1 MTIDSNNEIFDL
13 AYAFVAQ
20 TNASL
25 FLTGKAGT
33 GKTTFLK
40 YVREHVSKNM
50 MVVAPTGVAAIN
62 AGGVTLHS
70 FFQLPMG
77 TYISDLPQGFHRNE
91 QAVNRHHLIKNLR
104 LNSQK
109 RTLMN
114 QLELLIIDEVSMLR
128 SDKLDAIDEVLRHVR
143 KSREAFGGVQMIYI
157 GDLQQLPPVVTN
169 DEQELMDNHYDSPFF
184 FDAKVLQK
192 NPPVFIELK
201 KIYRQQ
207 EQHFIDLLNKVRH
220 NTLTDADYALLNSRY
235 KPAYQGTEHGVI
247 TLTSHNQKA
256 IAINERALM
265 ALPGNP
271 KVFKGQIEGDFN
283 ERQLP
288 TDIELHLKVGAQVMF
303 VKNDSSTEKR
313 WYNGKIVRI
322 DAFTDEG
329 IVVCDEAGTWRVVVT
344 RETWQQIRYEVDEKD
359 GRITEKVIGEFIQYP
374 LKLAWAITIHKSQ
387 GLTFD
392 RVVLDAGESF
402 AAGQVYVA
410 LSRCTSLDGLTL
422 QSKISSSAIHR
433 DERIARFQ
441 LQEIPLNQLRT
452 LLDEERYRTQ
462 LDAIDRAFSCSA
474 VLQQTD
480 IFLKNLTNELPWTDL
495 ARVELLQ
502 HQWISVLHDLQET
515 IDKFRKQRERMIAEL
530 HHHGD
535 SSALVDRLQKA
546 VVYFSRIVFND
557 LLSPCLEFE
566 NEIPKKMVFK
576 PVREQSYALR
586 LSLKKQLDD
595 FMLCTWQGQAL
606 WPSNQAPFDIPSPT
620 AKAPEKVKPKKGE
633 SARETLVYFQS
644 GKTIDDI
651 ALLRKLAKSTI
662 EGHLATMVEEGHLA
676 ITDVL
681 TQVQVEEIQRALS
694 IHTELP
700 IKEVLEK
707 MDNQYPYS
715 FVRLLQKQLANT
727 IATSSA
733 S

>member
-40 YVREHVSKNM
+40 HVRNNVSKNM

-104 LNSQK
+104 LNGQK

-128 SDKLDAIDEVLRHVR
+128 SDKLDAIDEVLRFVR
-143 KSREAFGGVQMIYI
+143 KSREAFGGVQVIYI

-169 DEQELMDNHYDSPFF
+169 DEQELMDTHYDSPFF

-220 NTLTDADYALLNSRY
+220 NTLTDDDYALLNSRY
-235 KPAYQGTEHGVI
+235 KPAFQGTDHGVI

-271 KVFKGQIEGDFN
+271 KVFKGQIKGDFN

-288 TDIELHLKVGAQVMF
+288 TDLELHLKIGAQVMF
-303 VKNDSSTEKR
+303 VKNDSSQEKR

-322 DAFTDEG
+322 DAFTDDG
-329 IVVCDEAGTWRVVVT
+329 IVVCDEAGTWRGVVT
-344 RETWQQIRYEVDEKD
+344 QESWQQIRYEVDEKE
-359 GRITEKVIGEFIQYP
+359 GKITEKIIGEFIQYP

-392 RVVLDAGESF
+392 KVVLDAGESF

-441 LQEIPLNQLRT
+441 LQEMPLNQLRN
-452 LLDEERYRTQ
+452 LLGEERYRTQ
-462 LDAIDRAFSCSA
+462 LESIDRLFACTA
-474 VLQQTD
+474 VLQEAD
-480 IFLKNLTNELPWTDL
+480 AFLKNLTDEYPWTDM

-515 IDKFRKQRERMIAEL
+515 IDKFRKQRDRMIAEFQ
-530 HHHGD
+530 HHGD
-535 SSALVDRLQKA
+535 SNALVDRLQKA
-546 VVYFSRIVFND
+546 VLYFSRIIYND
-557 LLSPCLEFE
+557 LLLPCVEFE
-566 NEIPKKMVFK
+566 NEIPKQSVFK
-576 PVREQSYALR
+576 SVREQLYPLR
-586 LSLKKQLDD
+586 LTLKKQLDD
-595 FMLCTWQGQAL
+595 FLKCTWQGQAL
-606 WPSNQAPFDIPSPT
+606 WPSNHDPFVIPSQS

-651 ALLRKLAKSTI
+651 AQMRKLAKSTI
-662 EGHLATMVEEGHLA
+662 ESHLVSMVEEGQLT
-676 ITDVL
+676 ITDILSDV
-681 TQVQVEEIQRALS
+681 QVQEILRALN
-694 IHTELP
+694 IHTDLT
-700 IKEVLEK
+700 IKEIVEK
-707 MDNQYPYS
+707 MDNQYPYN
-715 FVRLLQKQLANT
+715 FVRLIQKQLAEATNT
-727 IATSSA
+727 SA
-733 S
+733 SG

>member
-40 YVREHVSKNM
+40 HVRENVSKNM

-62 AGGVTLHS
+62 AGGVTIHS

-104 LNSQK
+104 LNGQK

-128 SDKLDAIDEVLRHVR
+128 SDKLDAIDEVLRFVR
-143 KSREAFGGVQMIYI
+143 KSREAFGGVQVIYI

-169 DEQELMDNHYDSPFF
+169 DEQELMDSHYDSPFF

-192 NPPVFIELK
+192 NPPVFIKLK

-220 NTLTDADYALLNSRY
+220 NTLSPDDFILLNSRY
-235 KPAYQGTEHGVI
+235 KPAYQGTDHGVI

-271 KVFKGQIEGDFN
+271 KVFKGQIKGDFN

-288 TDIELHLKVGAQVMF
+288 TDLELHLKVGAQVMF
-303 VKNDSSTEKR
+303 VKNDSSQEKR

-322 DAFTDEG
+322 DSFSDEG
-329 IVVCDEAGTWRVVVT
+329 IVVCDEAGAWRVVVT
-344 RETWQQIRYEVDEKD
+344 QESWQQIRYEVDEKD
-359 GRITEKVIGEFIQYP
+359 GKITEKIIGEFIQYP

-392 RVVLDAGESF
+392 KVVLDAGESF

-441 LQEIPLNQLRT
+441 LQEMPLNQLRN
-452 LLDEERYRTQ
+452 LLGEERYRTQ
-462 LDAIDRAFSCSA
+462 LENIDRTFSCTI
-474 VLQQTD
+474 VLQLAD
-480 IFLKNLTNELPWTDL
+480 VFLKDLTSDYPWNDM

-515 IDKFRKQRERMIAEL
+515 IDKFRKQRDRLIADVQ
-530 HHHGD
+530 HHGD
-535 SSALVDRLQKA
+535 SNALVERLQKA
-546 VVYFSRIVFND
+546 LVYFSRIIYND
-557 LLSPCLEFE
+557 LLLPCIEFE
-566 NEIPKKMVFK
+566 NEIPKQSVFK
-576 PVREQSYALR
+576 PVREQAYALR
-586 LSLKKQLDD
+586 LSLIKQLDD
-595 FMLCTWQGQAL
+595 FFVSTWQGQVL
-606 WPSNQAPFDIPSPT
+606 WPSHQAPFSLPISS

-644 GKTIDDI
+644 GKSIDDI
-651 ALLRKLAKSTI
+651 ATMRKLAKSTI
-662 EGHLATMVEEGHLA
+662 ESHLANMVEEGQLA
-676 ITDVL
+676 ITDIL
-681 TQVQVEEIQRALS
+681 TEVQVQEIHRALS
-694 IHTELP
+694 IHTELT
-700 IKEVLEK
+700 IKEIVEK
-707 MDNQYPYS
+707 MDNQYPYN
-715 FVRLLQKQLANT
+715 FVRLIQKQLAVTTN
-727 IATSSA
+727 SS
-733 S
+733 STM

>member
-40 YVREHVSKNM
+40 HVRENVSKNM

-62 AGGVTLHS
+62 AGGVTIHS

-104 LNSQK
+104 LNGQK

-128 SDKLDAIDEVLRHVR
+128 SDKLDAIDEVLRFVR
-143 KSREAFGGVQMIYI
+143 KSREAFGGVQVIYI

-169 DEQELMDNHYDSPFF
+169 DEQELMDSHYDSPFF

-220 NTLTDADYALLNSRY
+220 NTLSPDDFILLNSRY
-235 KPAYQGTEHGVI
+235 KPAYQGTDHGVI

-271 KVFKGQIEGDFN
+271 KVFKGQIKGDFN

-288 TDIELHLKVGAQVMF
+288 TDLELHLKVGAQVMF
-303 VKNDSSTEKR
+303 VKNDSSQEKR

-322 DAFTDEG
+322 DSFSDEG
-329 IVVCDEAGTWRVVVT
+329 IVVCDEAGAWRVVVT
-344 RETWQQIRYEVDEKD
+344 QESWQQIRYEVDEKD
-359 GRITEKVIGEFIQYP
+359 GKITEKIIGEFIQYP

-392 RVVLDAGESF
+392 KVVLDAGESF

-441 LQEIPLNQLRT
+441 LQEMPLNQLRN
-452 LLDEERYRTQ
+452 LLGEERYRTQ
-462 LDAIDRAFSCSA
+462 LESIDRTFSCTT
-474 VLQQTD
+474 VLQLAD
-480 IFLKNLTNELPWTDL
+480 AFLKDLTNEYPWNDI

-515 IDKFRKQRERMIAEL
+515 IDKFRKQRDRLIADVQL
-530 HHHGD
+530 HGD
-535 SSALVDRLQKA
+535 STALVERLQKA
-546 VVYFSRIVFND
+546 LVYFSRIIYND
-557 LLSPCLEFE
+557 LLLPCIEFE
-566 NEIPKKMVFK
+566 NEIPKQSVFK
-576 PVREQSYALR
+576 PVREQAYALR
-586 LSLKKQLDD
+586 LSLIKQLDD
-595 FMLCTWQGQAL
+595 FFVSTWQGQVL
-606 WPSNQAPFDIPSPT
+606 WPSQQEPFSLPISS

-644 GKTIDDI
+644 GKSIDDI
-651 ALLRKLAKSTI
+651 ATMRKLAKSTI
-662 EGHLATMVEEGHLA
+662 ESHLANMVEEGQLA
-676 ITDVL
+676 ITDIL
-681 TQVQVEEIQRALS
+681 TDVQVQEIHRALS
-694 IHTELP
+694 IHTELT
-700 IKEVLEK
+700 IKEIVEK
-707 MDNQYPYS
+707 MDNQYPYN
-715 FVRLLQKQLANT
+715 FVRLIQKQLAETTNSSPT
-727 IATSSA
+727 I
-733 S
+733 